1 MNKVA
6 QFCQKCRAAN
16 DPQASNCSD
25 CGTRLMIVT
34 FPKSL
39 RHQDEITP
47 SYYEDHLLE
56 RISVLEFRV
65 AQLAEQLAMGYEFIS
80 RQSKTSEEDHLL
92 MQSFFESLEEIKPEL
107 SELLAR
113 EFSGVYSNKK
123 KALKTQNKERVN
135 FELIVASHNAVNVDL
150 FTHLV
155 REGIGLLNKGE
166 EKQAFK
172 TLERAILLSPQNAPL
187 LLFTGEKYFL
197 VGKKDQ
203 AAELLQAA
211 YKISPQNLKTL
222 VLLSVIYADNRD
234 VEKAR
239 KFLSVLVGVPST
251 LVCANYVWGM
261 LAAFEENWREA
272 LIAFKQAIS
281 ESESAE
287 LFYLAGSAEF
297 ELGENQKALTSF
309 EKVIASDPN
318 FADASYM
325 QSEVYQRLGE
335 PKLAKL
341 FRETAFE
348 IKEQG
353 AICLRFFNEK
363 KQMPLKR
370 ALPFMHLEEKKRRV
384 LSDGSL
390 RFKRFLNK
398 MIFEVTG

>member
-80 RQSKTSEEDHLL
+80 RHSKTSEEDHLL

-107 SELLAR
+107 SELLAK
-113 EFSGVYSNKK
+113 EFSGVYSSKT
-123 KALKTQNKERVN
+123 KALKNENQERKI
-135 FELIVASHNAVNVDL
+135 FEKIIGAHNAVNVDL

-155 REGIGLLNKGE
+155 REGIGLLNNRE

-172 TLERAILLSPQNAPL
+172 TLGRAILLSQENAPL
-187 LLFTGEKYFL
+187 LLFTGEKHFRA
-197 VGKKDQ
+197 GEIEE
-203 AAELLQAA
+203 AARLLEDA
-211 YKISPQNLKTL
+211 YRLSPQNLKTL
-222 VLLSVIYADNRD
+222 VLLSVIYADD
-234 VEKAR
+234 KETEKAR
-239 KFLSVLVGVPST
+239 KFLSVLVANPST

-261 LAAFEENWREA
+261 LAALEEKWREA
-272 LIAFKQAIS
+272 LIAFKQALN

-287 LFYLAGSAEF
+287 LFYLAGCAEF
-297 ELGENQKALTSF
+297 ELGDYQKALHSF
-309 EKVIASDPN
+309 EKAITLDPN
-318 FADASYM
+318 FADASFM
-325 QSEVYQRLGE
+325 QSEVYVKSDE

-353 AICLRFFNEK
+353 AVCLRFINAK
-363 KQMPLKR
+363 KEAGRDR
-370 ALPFMHLEEKKRRV
+370 ALPFLHFGEEKRRI
-384 LSDGSL
+384 LSDGPL
-390 RFKRFLNK
+390 RLKRFLNK
-398 MIFEVTG
+398 MISEVTG